1 MFAWTVWAAWACHLG
16 WLQMDQIVG
25 LRETWVVFKSLTPS
39 RTWFLPTPHTPYL
52 RHPHPL
58 WKSGLKTDAI

>member
-39 RTWFLPTPHTPYL
+39 RTWFLPTPIPLTRATPILY
-52 RHPHPL
+52 
-58 WKSGLKTDAI
+58 GNQG